1 MTCAERRDA
10 ILLFSAGLLEE
21 PEAAELRTH
30 LASGC
35 EACTSHLAEAR
46 EVEYALAAAAPGGAA
61 PHLRGELLR
70 RIDRLPQQSVR
81 TRPRASARVRRSLVP
96 LALAAGLGAAIAAP
110 IAWWLAAERHTT
122 RFAEREAALVA
133 ELEDARDELAET
145 EDELSE
151 IEARERRVDSDLE
164 RAHRQVA
171 MLSEMSLVTLDLKP
185 VSGLPKEAQAR
196 VFWEWDD
203 YYCYLHAEGLP
214 AQDAPVGV
222 RPLARH
228 RRRKSRPRRHLLR
241 RAGTGDALGPAAA
254 RHGARG
260 ARGGHARAGAARP
273 EAFGSRPA
281 HLRSAPRTL
290 ALLASGSDAFQAF
303 RAPGRRSRGAAVL

>member
-10 ILLFSAGLLEE
+10 ILLFAAGLLDE

-35 EACTSHLAEAR
+35 EACALHLAEAR
-46 EVEYALAAAAPGGAA
+46 EVEYALAAAAPGAAA

-70 RIDRLPQQSVR
+70 RIDRLPQQSMR
-81 TRPRASARVRRSLVP
+81 TRPRATERARRSLVP

-110 IAWWLAAERHTT
+110 IAWWLAAERHGA

-133 ELEDARDELAET
+133 ELEDAREELAET
-145 EDELSE
+145 EDELSD
-151 IEARERRVDSDLE
+151 IEARERRVESDLE

-185 VSGLPKEAQAR
+185 VRGLPKEAQAR

-203 YYCYLHAEGLP
+203 YYCFLHAEGLP
-214 AQDAPVGV
+214 AQDAPSVYALWLDTEGGNRV
-222 RPLARH
+222 L
-228 RRRKSRPRRHLLR
+228 
-241 RAGTGDALGPAAA
+241 AGTFSVEEGQGTLWVQLPRDMGRAVHAEITLEPGQPGPQPSGALQLTSGPP
-254 RHGARG
+254 
-260 ARGGHARAGAARP
+260 RA
-273 EAFGSRPA
+273 F
-281 HLRSAPRTL
+281 
-290 ALLASGSDAFQAF
+290 
-303 RAPGRRSRGAAVL
+303 